1 MSTLLVATIKSAS
14 SAPPVF
20 QNSSGTEKG
29 QLTKAWCLFQ
39 GSGTVSITNSF
50 NVSSITD
57 NATGQYTANFS
68 VTLSNPCGVT
78 SGSYNGNAF
87 DAGYAD
93 IHNCFAQNT
102 NAQVD
107 TRNMTGTNF
116 DCEFNYGVIFD
127 NT

>member
-1 MSTLLVATIKSAS
+1 MSTIKVNTIQDTSA
-14 SAPPVF
+14 A
-20 QNSSGTEKG
+20 NSSTPQ
-29 QLTKAWCLFQ
+29 QLLNGRAKVWWNYNQQTPA
-39 GSGTVSITNSF
+39 VTNSF
-50 NVSSITD
+50 NISSITD
-57 NATGQYTANFS
+57 IATGQYTANFS

-107 TRNMTGTNF
+107 TRNLAGANF
-116 DCEFNYGVIFD
+116 DCEFDYGVIFD

>member
-1 MSTLLVATIKSAS
+1 MSTLKVDTLQNISGNKETTIDEMLNGRAKVWWNYDQTTPS
-14 SAPPVF
+14 V
-20 QNSSGTEKG
+20 
-29 QLTKAWCLFQ
+29 
-39 GSGTVSITNSF
+39 TNSF
-50 NVSSITD
+50 NISSITD

-78 SGSYNGNAF
+78 SSSFNGDAH

-93 IHNCFAQNT
+93 IVNCFATNT
-102 NAQVD
+102 NAEVD
-107 TRNMTGTNF
+107 TRNMAGANF

>member
-1 MSTLLVATIKSAS
+1 MSTIKVNTIQDTSA
-14 SAPPVF
+14 A
-20 QNSSGTEKG
+20 NSSTPQ
-29 QLTKAWCLFQ
+29 QLLNGRAKVWWNYNPQTPA
-39 GSGTVSITNSF
+39 VTNSF
-50 NVSSITD
+50 NISSITD

-107 TRNMTGTNF
+107 TRNLAGANF
-116 DCEFNYGVIFD
+116 DCEFDYGVIFD

>member
-1 MSTLLVATIKSAS
+1 MSTIKVNTIQDTSA
-14 SAPPVF
+14 A
-20 QNSSGTEKG
+20 NSSTPQ
-29 QLTKAWCLFQ
+29 QLLNGRAKVWWNYNQQPPA
-39 GSGTVSITNSF
+39 VTNSF
-50 NVSSITD
+50 NISSITD

-107 TRNMTGTNF
+107 TRNLAGANF
-116 DCEFNYGVIFD
+116 DCEFDYGVIFD

>member
-1 MSTLLVATIKSAS
+1 MSTIKVNTIQDTSA
-14 SAPPVF
+14 A
-20 QNSSGTEKG
+20 NSSTPQKLLNGRAKVWWNYNQQTP
-29 QLTKAWCLFQ
+29 A
-39 GSGTVSITNSF
+39 VTNSF
-50 NVSSITD
+50 NISSITD

-107 TRNMTGTNF
+107 TRNLAGANF
-116 DCEFNYGVIFD
+116 DCEFDYGVIFD

>member
-1 MSTLLVATIKSAS
+1 MSTLKVDTLQNISGNKETTIDEMLNGRAKVWWNYDQTTPS
-14 SAPPVF
+14 V
-20 QNSSGTEKG
+20 
-29 QLTKAWCLFQ
+29 
-39 GSGTVSITNSF
+39 TNSF
-50 NVSSITD
+50 NISSITD

-107 TRNMTGTNF
+107 TRNLAGANF
-116 DCEFNYGVIFD
+116 DCEFDYGVIFD

>member
-1 MSTLLVATIKSAS
+1 MSTLKVDTLQNISGNKETTIDEMLNGRAKVWWNYDQTTPS
-14 SAPPVF
+14 V
-20 QNSSGTEKG
+20 
-29 QLTKAWCLFQ
+29 
-39 GSGTVSITNSF
+39 TNSF
-50 NVSSITD
+50 NISSITD

-68 VTLSNPCGVT
+68 VTLTNPCGVT
-78 SGSYNGNAF
+78 SSSFNGNAF

-93 IHNCFAQNT
+93 IVNCFAQNT

>member
-1 MSTLLVATIKSAS
+1 MSILKVDTLQNISGNKETTIDEMLNGRAKVWWNYDQTTPS
-14 SAPPVF
+14 V
-20 QNSSGTEKG
+20 
-29 QLTKAWCLFQ
+29 
-39 GSGTVSITNSF
+39 TNSF
-50 NVSSITD
+50 NISSITD

-78 SGSYNGNAF
+78 SSSFNGSAF

-93 IHNCFAQNT
+93 IVNCFAQNT

-107 TRNMTGTNF
+107 TRNMAGTNF

>member
-1 MSTLLVATIKSAS
+1 MSTIKVNTIQDTSA
-14 SAPPVF
+14 A
-20 QNSSGTEKG
+20 NSSTPQ
-29 QLTKAWCLFQ
+29 QLLNGRAKVWWNYNLQTPA
-39 GSGTVSITNSF
+39 VTNSF
-50 NVSSITD
+50 NISSITD

-107 TRNMTGTNF
+107 TRNLAGANF
-116 DCEFNYGVIFD
+116 DCEFDYGVIFD

>member
-1 MSTLLVATIKSAS
+1 MSTIKVNTIQDTSA
-14 SAPPVF
+14 A
-20 QNSSGTEKG
+20 NSSTPQ
-29 QLTKAWCLFQ
+29 QLLNGRAKVWWNYNQQTPA
-39 GSGTVSITNSF
+39 VTNSF
-50 NVSSITD
+50 NISSITD

-87 DAGYAD
+87 DAGYSD

-107 TRNMTGTNF
+107 TRNLAGANF
-116 DCEFNYGVIFD
+116 DCEFDYGVIFD

>member
-1 MSTLLVATIKSAS
+1 MSTIKVNTIQDTSA
-14 SAPPVF
+14 A
-20 QNSSGTEKG
+20 NSSTPQ
-29 QLTKAWCLFQ
+29 QLLNGRAKVWWNYNQQTPA
-39 GSGTVSITNSF
+39 VTNSF
-50 NVSSITD
+50 NISSITD

-107 TRNMTGTNF
+107 TRNLAGANF
-116 DCEFNYGVIFD
+116 DCEFDYGVIFD

>member
-1 MSTLLVATIKSAS
+1 MSTIKVNTIQDTSA
-14 SAPPVF
+14 A
-20 QNSSGTEKG
+20 NSSTPQ
-29 QLTKAWCLFQ
+29 QLLNGRAKVWWNYNQQTPA
-39 GSGTVSITNSF
+39 VTNSF
-50 NVSSITD
+50 NISSITD

-107 TRNMTGTNF
+107 TRNMAGANF
-116 DCEFNYGVIFD
+116 DCEFDYGVIFD

>member
-1 MSTLLVATIKSAS
+1 MSTLKVDTLQNISGNKETTIDEMLNGRAKVWWNYDQTTPS
-14 SAPPVF
+14 V
-20 QNSSGTEKG
+20 
-29 QLTKAWCLFQ
+29 
-39 GSGTVSITNSF
+39 TNSF
-50 NVSSITD
+50 NISSITD

-78 SGSYNGNAF
+78 SGSFNNNAH

-93 IHNCFAQNT
+93 LHNCFATNT
-102 NAQVD
+102 TAEVD
-107 TRNMTGTNF
+107 CRNTAGANF

>member
-1 MSTLLVATIKSAS
+1 MSTIKVNTIQDTSA
-14 SAPPVF
+14 A
-20 QNSSGTEKG
+20 NSSTPQ
-29 QLTKAWCLFQ
+29 QLLNGRAKVWWNYNQQTPA
-39 GSGTVSITNSF
+39 VTNSF
-50 NVSSITD
+50 NISSITD

-93 IHNCFAQNT
+93 IVNCFAQNT

-107 TRNMTGTNF
+107 TRNLAGANF
-116 DCEFNYGVIFD
+116 DCEFDYGVIFD

>member
-1 MSTLLVATIKSAS
+1 MSAIKVNTIQDTSA
-14 SAPPVF
+14 A
-20 QNSSGTEKG
+20 NSSTPQ
-29 QLTKAWCLFQ
+29 QLLNGRAKVWWNYNQQTPA
-39 GSGTVSITNSF
+39 VTNSF
-50 NVSSITD
+50 NISSITD

-107 TRNMTGTNF
+107 TRNLAGANF
-116 DCEFNYGVIFD
+116 DCEFDYGVIFD

>member
-1 MSTLLVATIKSAS
+1 MSILKVDTLQNISGNKETTIDEMLNGRAKVWWNYDQTTPS
-14 SAPPVF
+14 V
-20 QNSSGTEKG
+20 
-29 QLTKAWCLFQ
+29 
-39 GSGTVSITNSF
+39 TNSF
-50 NVSSITD
+50 NISSITD

-78 SGSYNGNAF
+78 SSSFNGDAH

-93 IHNCFAQNT
+93 IVNCFAQNT
-102 NAQVD
+102 NAEVD
-107 TRNMTGTNF
+107 TRNMAGANF

>member
-1 MSTLLVATIKSAS
+1 MSTIKVNTIQDTSA
-14 SAPPVF
+14 A
-20 QNSSGTEKG
+20 NSSTPQ
-29 QLTKAWCLFQ
+29 QLLNGRAKVWWNYNQQTPA
-39 GSGTVSITNSF
+39 VTNSF
-50 NVSSITD
+50 NISSITY
-57 NATGQYTANFS
+57 NSTGQYTANFS

-107 TRNMTGTNF
+107 TRNLAGANF
-116 DCEFNYGVIFD
+116 DCEFDYGVIFD

>member
-1 MSTLLVATIKSAS
+1 MSTLKVDTLQNISGNKETTIDEMLNGRAKVWWNYDQTTPS
-14 SAPPVF
+14 V
-20 QNSSGTEKG
+20 
-29 QLTKAWCLFQ
+29 
-39 GSGTVSITNSF
+39 TNSF
-50 NVSSITD
+50 NISSITD

-78 SGSYNGNAF
+78 SSSFNGDAH

-93 IHNCFAQNT
+93 IVNCFAQNT

-107 TRNMTGTNF
+107 TRNMAGGNF

>member
-1 MSTLLVATIKSAS
+1 MSILKVDTLQNISGNKETTIDEMLNGRAKVWWNYDQTTPS
-14 SAPPVF
+14 V
-20 QNSSGTEKG
+20 
-29 QLTKAWCLFQ
+29 
-39 GSGTVSITNSF
+39 TNSF
-50 NVSSITD
+50 NISSITD

-78 SGSYNGNAF
+78 SSSFNGDAH

-93 IHNCFAQNT
+93 IANCFATNT
-102 NAQVD
+102 NAEVD
-107 TRNMTGTNF
+107 CRNIAGANF

>member
-1 MSTLLVATIKSAS
+1 MSTIKVNTIQDTSA
-14 SAPPVF
+14 A
-20 QNSSGTEKG
+20 NSSTPQ
-29 QLTKAWCLFQ
+29 QLLNGRAKVWWNYNQQTPA
-39 GSGTVSITNSF
+39 VTNSF
-50 NVSSITD
+50 NISSITD

-107 TRNMTGTNF
+107 TRNLAGANF
-116 DCEFNYGVIFD
+116 DCEFDYVVIFD
-127 NT
+127 KKK

>member
-1 MSTLLVATIKSAS
+1 MSTLKVDTLQNISGNKETTIDEMLNGRAKVWWNYDQTTPS
-14 SAPPVF
+14 V
-20 QNSSGTEKG
+20 
-29 QLTKAWCLFQ
+29 
-39 GSGTVSITNSF
+39 TNSF
-50 NVSSITD
+50 NISSITD

-78 SGSYNGNAF
+78 SSSFNGNAH

-93 IHNCFAQNT
+93 IVNCFATNT
-102 NAQVD
+102 NAEVD
-107 TRNMTGTNF
+107 TRNIAGANF